1 MSLSRIE
8 KMVQSEEK
16 SNRFISEKIWEF
28 FLLRLANIFFKMASL
43 QSKEHEQQGKK
54 ERRANFRQWKKQKK
68 REEIPEIN
76 KKEIVDRIKKK
87 RNRSPKKINKQ
98 KQKKNSVKPGGVSK
112 NGDRPPKTKKKRNK
126 KKKHERN
133 DRHRVVQHGVVRDK
147 SNGKKNKKES
157 KSTTSTDW
165 TESPNETRY
174 TVKTR

>member
-98 KQKKNSVKPGGVSK
+98 KQKKKLGK
-112 NGDRPPKTKKKRNK
+112 TRWCLQKRRPTP
-126 KKKHERN
+126 
-133 DRHRVVQHGVVRDK
+133 
-147 SNGKKNKKES
+147 KNKKE
-157 KSTTSTDW
+157 KKQ
-165 TESPNETRY
+165 EKETRKKRPPPSRS
-174 TVKTR
+174 TWRRSR